1 MLMRKVLLVTAIAA
15 FLVTGAQAHMG
26 ATGVVLERMEAMKS
40 IASAVKAIKGQ
51 LTSDNYSSTVVSEN
65 AALIEAHSGKAFTK
79 LFPKGSEGAP
89 SEASPLIWKD
99 LAAFEKIADDLKESA
114 GILKGVASDQASLK
128 APFTNMLKTCG
139 ACHKKFREKL
149 N

>member
-1 MLMRKVLLVTAIAA
+1 MRKVFLVTAITA
-15 FLVTGAQAHMG
+15 FLVTGAHAHMG
-26 ATGVVLERMEAMKS
+26 APGVVLERMEAMKS
-40 IASAVKAIKGQ
+40 IASAVKAIKSQ

-99 LAAFEKIADDLKESA
+99 WAAFEKIADDLKESA

-128 APFTNMLKTCG
+128 EPFTNMLKTCG

>member
-1 MLMRKVLLVTAIAA
+1 MRKVLLVTAIAA
-15 FLVTGAQAHMG
+15 FLVTGAQAHIG

-65 AALIEAHSGKAFTK
+65 AALIEAHAGKAFTK

-89 SEASPLIWKD
+89 SEASPVIWED
-99 LAAFEKIADDLKESA
+99 WAGFEKVADDLKERA
-114 GILKGVASDQASLK
+114 GILKGLASDQASLK
-128 APFTNMLKTCG
+128 EPFTNMLKTCG

>member
-1 MLMRKVLLVTAIAA
+1 MRKVFLVTVITA
-15 FLVTGAQAHMG
+15 FLVTGAHAHMG

-40 IASAVKAIKGQ
+40 IASAVKAIKSQ

-99 LAAFEKIADDLKESA
+99 WAAFEKIADDLKESA

-128 APFTNMLKTCG
+128 EPFTNMLKTCG

>member
-1 MLMRKVLLVTAIAA
+1 MRKVFLVTAITA
-15 FLVTGAQAHMG
+15 FLVTGAHAHMG

-40 IASAVKAIKGQ
+40 IASAVKAIKSQ
-51 LTSDNYSSTVVSEN
+51 LTSDNYSSTIVIEN

-99 LAAFEKIADDLKESA
+99 WAAFEKIADDLKESA

-128 APFTNMLKTCG
+128 EPFTNMLKTCG

>member
-1 MLMRKVLLVTAIAA
+1 
-15 FLVTGAQAHMG
+15 
-26 ATGVVLERMEAMKS
+26 MKS

-99 LAAFEKIADDLKESA
+99 WAAFEKIADDLKESA

-128 APFTNMLKTCG
+128 EPFTNMLKTCG

>member
-1 MLMRKVLLVTAIAA
+1 MRKVLLVTAIAA

-99 LAAFEKIADDLKESA
+99 WGAFEKIADDLKESA

-128 APFTNMLKTCG
+128 EPFTNMLKTCG